1 MIRAEKPATPLPANA
16 LAAPGSPL
24 VAPPV
29 PVWAVPRGP
38 VENAA
43 HAAFLAG
50 AALNSLDNLVRSE
63 PLWAGAW
70 RQRLA
75 LKCAAAAIKRAGRTE
90 DETVLRDALLL
101 ARPGDRGLGEGSM
114 TLGAAGLGSTSLGS
128 PSLGPA
134 GSILAAWRQ
143 LASKRSPLD
152 AGTVKNIVELLGLRW
167 DAAFAALPE
176 QVEALRADAEQAAP
190 FAAAAIA
197 AKIHAARPDAE
208 LLAWWLADWMLAQK
222 LRWPRPVPL
231 LMAQVFTPAFRTSDG
246 RVKRIR
252 PGEQKDFERA
262 VCLALARGAADA
274 CRLGAEMARR
284 AERLVAIAPKLRA
297 KGAPD
302 AIRLLLDDDA
312 VSGALVTRNLSRF
325 ASRRL
330 FERLHSLDAVRELSG
345 RSTFRIYG
353 L

>member
-1 MIRAEKPATPLPANA
+1 VHCRSILVTMIRAEKPATLPSANTLPAA
-16 LAAPGSPL
+16 GSTPLAPRT
-24 VAPPV
+24 V

-90 DETVLRDALLL
+90 DETALRDALLL
-101 ARPGDRGLGEGSM
+101 ARPGERGLGEGSM

-128 PSLGPA
+128 PSLGPT

-167 DAAFAALPE
+167 DVAFAALPE
-176 QVEALRADAEQAAP
+176 QVEALRVDAEQAAP

-208 LLAWWLADWMLAQK
+208 LLAWWLADWVLAQK

-231 LMAQVFTPAFRTSDG
+231 LMAQVFTASFRPEAATA
-246 RVKRIR
+246 IR
-252 PGEQKDFERA
+252 RS
-262 VCLALARGAADA
+262 ARLESSAPSRQASAAPYS
-274 CRLGAEMARR
+274 C
-284 AERLVAIAPKLRA
+284 APK
-297 KGAPD
+297 APPTP
-302 AIRLLLDDDA
+302 
-312 VSGALVTRNLSRF
+312 SGCCWTTMPFPARW
-325 ASRRL
+325 
-330 FERLHSLDAVRELSG
+330 
-345 RSTFRIYG
+345 
-353 L
+353 